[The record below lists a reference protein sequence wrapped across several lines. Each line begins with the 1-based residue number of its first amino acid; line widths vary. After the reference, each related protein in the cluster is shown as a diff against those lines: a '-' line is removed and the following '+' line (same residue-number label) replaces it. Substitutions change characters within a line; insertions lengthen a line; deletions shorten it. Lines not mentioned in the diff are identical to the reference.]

1 MSSQADSEPPGV
13 DRGLAFGKR
22 DLLSAKG
29 EFRGEKVVV
38 GDDQEPIG
46 RKQGQAFP
54 FFGYLVPSQSFGRQI
69 QVVKIEEQAFLY
81 VIDGLVGVKGFE
93 FGISFAERVGLVGK
107 GKQVGSAGEIEDADR
122 FEDGLLGV
130 GGAVLAPVAAFQRQD
145 FSVGQAEEVAENEV
159 LGLQFGAGFAKG
171 GGVGK
176 AHGILGLGGTSKS
189 VDREEAAGAGPAAAI
204 LGKGGLEDGVD
215 GFAVR

>member
-1 MSSQADSEPPGV
+1 MSSQADGEPVGV
-13 DRGLAFGKR
+13 DGSLAFGKG
-22 DLLSAKG
+22 DLLSAHG
-29 EFRGEKVVV
+29 QFRGEKVVV

-122 FEDGLLGV
+122 FEDGFFGV
-130 GGAVLAPVAAFQRQD
+130 GRAVLATVVAFQGKDLAVR
-145 FSVGQAEEVAENEV
+145 QAEVVRVPPMNLGVADV
-159 LGLQFGAGFAKG
+159 
-171 GGVGK
+171 
-176 AHGILGLGGTSKS
+176 
-189 VDREEAAGAGPAAAI
+189 
-204 LGKGGLEDGVD
+204 
-215 GFAVR
+215 